1 MTSDKFLRDRG
12 LLPGKP
18 SGIASTSALDK
29 PIADKRSIAVPKEW
43 KEGTDYL

>member
-1 MTSDKFLRDRG
+1 MTPISSCVTGG

-29 PIADKRSIAVPKEW
+29 PIAENSSIAVPKEW